1 MSENGDTTKRGQDP
15 KTVALALVTLPI
27 SIITTTAADE
37 AAQASQIEV
46 QDSAEVAEQ
55 SRSSDPSTTPRA
67 LVQQSQYEV
76 KPKDTLA
83 SISKQFSI
91 SQRDLMRIN
100 SLTDTSLIMPGQILK
115 LVDNVIQPAVLD
127 KLTGAVQ
134 HKVKSG
140 ETLSQIAKQYKLKL
154 PTLLALNELKEKS
167 LIFPGQVL
175 KVRSVNPTPTTP
187 DSADSAESDDHRV
200 AEGETLGQIANRY
213 RISLA
218 SLLKANKLTKTSL
231 IFVGQILSIPSQNET
246 STSASTIAGNQIGK
260 PTSICIF
267 HGFHKI
273 KAGETISKLAAI
285 YGVTTQSLLT
295 ANSLTANSTIYIG
308 QKLVIPAAHS
318 ALNCP
323 KLTALT
329 DEMKV
334 NANSIISIGRQL
346 GVGDYAIVI
355 ALATAMQESSLRNIA
370 FGDRDS
376 IGLFQQRPS
385 AGWGTKTQIMKPD
398 YSIRAFFGGPTSPAG
413 SRVRGLLDIKDWR
426 QKPLTEA
433 AQSVQISAFP
443 SAYAKWEPSAWNWLI
458 ELDGLEDSE

>member
-1 MSENGDTTKRGQDP
+1 MSESGDNTKRGQDP
-15 KTVALALVTLPI
+15 KKVALALVTLPI
-27 SIITTTAADE
+27 SIISATSGNE
-37 AAQASQIEV
+37 VAQASQMAIDDADKDV
-46 QDSAEVAEQ
+46 DQSAHNDQLPTA
-55 SRSSDPSTTPRA
+55 RGLLR
-67 LVQQSQYEV
+67 QSQYEV
-76 KPKDTLA
+76 KPADTLT
-83 SISKQFSI
+83 SIAKQFSM
-91 SQRDLMRIN
+91 SPRDLMRLN
-100 SLTDTSLIMPGQILK
+100 NLSDGALIMPGQILK
-115 LVDNVIQPAVLD
+115 LVDNTVQPAVLD
-127 KLTGAVQ
+127 KIAGAVQ
-134 HKVKSG
+134 HKVKTG

-175 KVRSVNPTPTTP
+175 KVRAVNPLP
-187 DSADSAESDDHRV
+187 SASEVADTNEHRV
-200 AEGETLGQIANRY
+200 LEGETLGQIANRY

-218 SLLKANKLTKTSL
+218 SLLKANSLTKTSL
-231 IFVGQILSIPSQNET
+231 IFVGQVLTIPNQKDV
-246 STSASTIAGNQIGK
+246 STSEAKVTANEIGK

-273 KAGETISKLAAI
+273 KAGETVSKLAAV
-285 YGVTTQSLLT
+285 YGVSTQALLT
-295 ANSLTANSTIYIG
+295 ANSLSAGSTIYVG

-323 KLTALT
+323 KLTVLT
-329 DEMKV
+329 DEMKL
-334 NANSIISIGRQL
+334 NASNIISIGRQL

-385 AGWGTKTQIMKPD
+385 AGWGTKEQIMQPD

-413 SRVRGLLDIKDWR
+413 SRVRGLLDIKDWHL
-426 QKPLTEA
+426 KPLTEA

-443 SAYAKWEPSAWNWLI
+443 TAYAKWEPSAWNWLI
-458 ELDGLEDSE
+458 ELDGLEDS